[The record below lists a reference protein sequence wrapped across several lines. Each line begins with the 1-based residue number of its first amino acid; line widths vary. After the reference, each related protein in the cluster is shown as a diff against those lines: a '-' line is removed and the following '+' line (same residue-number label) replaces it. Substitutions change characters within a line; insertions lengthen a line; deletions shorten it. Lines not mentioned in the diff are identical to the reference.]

1 MRSSAVWQ
9 VGLAVVVATS
19 AGAQALTFSVADR
32 TSANVSVAARG
43 TFVVAVWSA
52 SEASATD
59 VFAATSTNG
68 GVSFAPTVR
77 VNATPGDA
85 RVGGEQPP
93 RVVLVPGAGATP
105 AIVVVWTTKG
115 EKGTRLLSAKST
127 DGGRTFGRSQLV
139 GGSEAAG
146 NRGWESVAVTG
157 DGRVLALWLD
167 HRNTASAMPA
177 TMHQHDATGGTA
189 KAAPAPA
196 AAPAPKPDPVKKAQ
210 LSQLYI
216 GVVGDKSAAK
226 AVAAGVCYCCK
237 TSLAANGSDVFATW
251 RHVFPGNQRDIAFAA
266 SHDGGRTFD
275 PIVRVSEDKWQF
287 DGCPE
292 NGPAV
297 ARAGDGT
304 IHVAWVTP
312 LDGKDGA
319 PLALYHATSRD
330 GRTFTA
336 RTRVPSAPGA
346 SHVQLA
352 ATENGGMLLA
362 WDEPADGGRRIR
374 LARVEA
380 RNGSR
385 ASFTRLADVDATDG
399 VYPSLAATTQGG
411 VVAWVRRG
419 TGIGIARV
427 P

>member
-139 GGSEAAG
+139 NVGRS
-146 NRGWESVAVTG
+146 RG
-157 DGRVLALWLD
+157 
-167 HRNTASAMPA
+167 
-177 TMHQHDATGGTA
+177 
-189 KAAPAPA
+189 
-196 AAPAPKPDPVKKAQ
+196 
-210 LSQLYI
+210 I
-216 GVVGDKSAAK
+216 
-226 AVAAGVCYCCK
+226 
-237 TSLAANGSDVFATW
+237 
-251 RHVFPGNQRDIAFAA
+251 
-266 SHDGGRTFD
+266 GRT
-275 PIVRVSEDKWQF
+275 
-287 DGCPE
+287 
-292 NGPAV
+292 
-297 ARAGDGT
+297 
-304 IHVAWVTP
+304 
-312 LDGKDGA
+312 
-319 PLALYHATSRD
+319 
-330 GRTFTA
+330 
-336 RTRVPSAPGA
+336 
-346 SHVQLA
+346 
-352 ATENGGMLLA
+352 
-362 WDEPADGGRRIR
+362 RR
-374 LARVEA
+374 L
-380 RNGSR
+380 
-385 ASFTRLADVDATDG
+385 
-399 VYPSLAATTQGG
+399 
-411 VVAWVRRG
+411 
-419 TGIGIARV
+419 
-427 P
+427 